1 MSAGSI
7 VAVTLGIGFVIAAAW
22 LSWRRPSTLL
32 AVALASLAVRPQL
45 FFGGP
50 DVGYEWGL
58 HHTLLLLA
66 MVVNALRYGIRRSMN
81 WPLVA
86 LVAAFAL
93 SLAGGA
99 VHPKLSLAFMAMSL
113 AIFALPWC
121 FTSVILEPGSR
132 RGLAL
137 VIMLTPLLSVA
148 IGALMALAGI
158 RPGFLELDRMEGAT
172 GNAAAFAILAFAGF
186 VVALHE
192 MSRPGRPFAG
202 GLAVVNLALVI
213 LSGTRM
219 AIAAAGV
226 FLVAYLLLSDSLRQ
240 RLQAHRTRT
249 AASAAALV
257 AALLWYW
264 PALEPRL
271 FEDARELETVLA
283 GDADASVNLSGRD
296 KVWRFYLEEF
306 TFSPLFGRGMGTGF
320 VAAADWLRWP
330 RTTPHNEYLHV
341 LVNTGAVGFVLC
353 AAAIFLWYR
362 SLLRAAS
369 ENDQP
374 FLLALAP
381 ALAIFAIT
389 EDILGF
395 STGLAVF
402 AYLGILLTRRSTRP
416 LPPRVAKPP
425 RRRRRGAARAK
436 AGDSSRS
443 GAILSA

>member
-86 LVAAFAL
+86 LIAAFAL
-93 SLAGGA
+93 SLVGGA
-99 VHPKLSLAFMAMSL
+99 VHPKLSLAFMGMSL

-148 IGALMALAGI
+148 IGAVMALAGI
-158 RPGFLELDRMEGAT
+158 RPGFPELDRMEGAT
-172 GNAAAFAILAFAGF
+172 GNAAAFALLAFAGF

-192 MSRPGRPFAG
+192 MSRRARPFAG
-202 GLAVVNLALVI
+202 GLAVVNLALVT

-226 FLVAYLLLSDSLRQ
+226 FLLAYLLLSDSLRQ
-240 RLQAHRTRT
+240 RLQARRMWT

-257 AALLWYW
+257 ATLLWYW
-264 PALEPRL
+264 PTLEPRL

-283 GDADASVNLSGRD
+283 GDAEASVNLSGRD
-296 KVWRFYLEEF
+296 EVWQFYFEEF

-341 LVNTGAVGFVLC
+341 LVNAGAVGFVLC

-362 SLLRAAS
+362 SLLQAAS
-369 ENDQP
+369 ENDRP
-374 FLLALAP
+374 FLLALIP

-389 EDILGF
+389 EDIIGF

-402 AYLGILLTRRSTRP
+402 AYLGVLLTRRSPRP
-416 LPPRVAKPP
+416 LLPGVAKPP
-425 RRRRRGAARAK
+425 RRRRRGAARGQP
-436 AGDSSRS
+436 GDSSRS
-443 GAILSA
+443 GEILSA

>member
-7 VAVTLGIGFVIAAAW
+7 AAATLGIGFVIAAAW

-66 MVVNALRYGIRRSMN
+66 MIVNALRYGIRRSMN

-86 LVAAFAL
+86 LIAAFAL

-99 VHPKLSLAFMAMSL
+99 VHPKLSLAFMGMSL
-113 AIFALPWC
+113 AVFALPWC
-121 FTSVILEPGSR
+121 FTSVVFEPGSR

-137 VIMLTPLLSVA
+137 VIMLAPLLSVA
-148 IGALMALAGI
+148 VGAVMALAGI
-158 RPGFLELDRMEGAT
+158 RPGFPELDRMEGAT
-172 GNAAAFAILAFAGF
+172 GNAAAFALLAFAGF

-192 MSRPGRPFAG
+192 MSRRARPFAG

-240 RLQAHRTRT
+240 RLRARRMWT
-249 AASAAALV
+249 AAGAAAVV
-257 AALLWYW
+257 ATLLWYW
-264 PALEPRL
+264 PTLEPRL
-271 FEDARELETVLA
+271 FEDAHELETVLA
-283 GDADASVNLSGRD
+283 GDAEASVNLSRRD
-296 KVWRFYLEEF
+296 EVWQFYLEELR
-306 TFSPLFGRGMGTGF
+306 FSPLFGRGMGAGF

-362 SLLRAAS
+362 SLLQAAS
-369 ENDQP
+369 ENDRP
-374 FLLALAP
+374 FLLALIP

-389 EDILGF
+389 EDIIGF
-395 STGLAVF
+395 STGLALF
-402 AYLGILLTRRSTRP
+402 GYLGVLLTRRSPRP
-416 LPPRVAKPP
+416 LPPGVAKPR
-425 RRRRRGAARAK
+425 RRRRRGAVRAT
-436 AGDSSRS
+436 AGESSGSR
-443 GAILSA
+443 ATLSA